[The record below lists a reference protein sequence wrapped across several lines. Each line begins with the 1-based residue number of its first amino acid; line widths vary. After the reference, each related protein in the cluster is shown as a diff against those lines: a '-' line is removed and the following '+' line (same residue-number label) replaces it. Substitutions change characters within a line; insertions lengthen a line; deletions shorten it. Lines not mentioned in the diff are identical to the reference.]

1 MKSFIISIIALFMC
15 CFASNAQTQ
24 DVTFRR
30 EGKTYSSS
38 SSKKQTTEK
47 ATGFTWEDSKGN
59 TYDIYMGPS
68 GSCYIKRI
76 SAKTG
81 KEYKQYLGAEIS
93 QDICNQLGVKYTP
106 KNSNSGAN

>member
-38 SSKKQTTEK
+38 SSKKQTAEK

-59 TYDIYMGPS
+59 AYDIYMGPS
-68 GSCYIKRI
+68 GSCYVKRI

-106 KNSNSGAN
+106 KNNNSGAN